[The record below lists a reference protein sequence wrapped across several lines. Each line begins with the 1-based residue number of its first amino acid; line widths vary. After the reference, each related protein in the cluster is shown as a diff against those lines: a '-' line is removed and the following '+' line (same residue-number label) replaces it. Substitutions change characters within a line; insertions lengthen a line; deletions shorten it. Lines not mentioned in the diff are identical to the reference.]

1 MSICKPP
8 PHVKVLSLPLRE
20 SIFAEAIDC
29 FCAFIGKQKLRS
41 ELAQSIGLHWEI
53 SPERVEQHLSLSKPQ
68 IKTAQSM
75 LTVGRVSLPIIPRGP
90 TVSSEQHTMSFA
102 ETRHSLVLLERI
114 AASVYLNEPVL
125 LIGETGTG
133 KTTVIQYLAEQ
144 LGQRLVVMNLSQ
156 QSDTS
161 DLLGGFKP
169 VELRL
174 LCTPLKVTFERLFS
188 RSFSKK
194 ENLQFLQQLQE
205 AFGKQQWRRV
215 LLLIKQGVKVVEKK
229 FLTISPAKDSDER
242 DASKD
247 ARPAPEE
254 SRKGKKQMAPELREQ
269 WRQLQAQVLKLDA
282 QHDQLKNSF
291 AFSFVEGALVKAV
304 QQGLWILL
312 DEINL
317 APAETLESFSGLL
330 EGGSLRLTER
340 GDIDSITR
348 HPNFRL
354 FACMNPPTDAGKK
367 VRVILFL

>member
-1 MSICKPP
+1 
-8 PHVKVLSLPLRE
+8 
-20 SIFAEAIDC
+20 
-29 FCAFIGKQKLRS
+29 
-41 ELAQSIGLHWEI
+41 
-53 SPERVEQHLSLSKPQ
+53 
-68 IKTAQSM
+68 
-75 LTVGRVSLPIIPRGP
+75 
-90 TVSSEQHTMSFA
+90 MSFA

-114 AASVYLNEPVL
+114 AASVHLNEPVL

-144 LGQRLVVMNLSQ
+144 LGQRMVVMNLSQ
-156 QSDTS
+156 QSDSS

-174 LCTPLKVTFERLFS
+174 LCTPLKGKFERLFS

-205 AFGKQQWRRV
+205 AFAKQQWRRM
-215 LLLIKQGVKVVEKK
+215 LSLMKQGLKVVEKK
-229 FLTISPAKDSDER
+229 FLTITAAKDSDER
-242 DASKD
+242 GAGKD

-254 SRKGKKQMAPELREQ
+254 SRKPKKQMSPELREQ
-269 WRQLQAQVLKLDA
+269 WRQLQAEVHKLDA

-291 AFSFVEGALVKAV
+291 AFSFVEGSLVKAV
-304 QQGLWILL
+304 HQGLWILL

-317 APAETLESFSGLL
+317 APAETLESLSGLL

-340 GDIDSITR
+340 GDIDALTR

-367 VRVILFL
+367 VRIASLLSARRSSMWC